1 MKYVKC
7 KGISNVQ
14 NLATGASK
22 TSCQHE
28 NRISALR
35 PILSSVVARGTEL
48 VAGAS
53 TDSFERG
60 RCKSNINESGYM

>member
-1 MKYVKC
+1 MRNENER
-7 KGISNVQ
+7 SNVQ

-53 TDSFERG
+53 TDSFERE
-60 RCKSNINESGYM
+60 RCKSNRNESGDE

>member
-1 MKYVKC
+1 MRNENER
-7 KGISNVQ
+7 SNVS

-22 TSCQHE
+22 TSGQHE

-53 TDSFERG
+53 TDSLKEEDV
-60 RCKSNINESGYM
+60 NQV